1 MRLTAATRGSRLA
14 LIQVDIV
21 STLLGKLN
29 SSASVETRI
38 VQTVGDLDRDRPIVE
53 LDQKGVFT
61 RAVDDLVLNGEA
73 NFSVHSMKDLP
84 MELPQGLTIAAVPE
98 RASPYEALVS
108 VEHGSLDELP
118 IGAVV
123 GTSSPR
129 RTAQIKHFR
138 DDLEVRLI
146 RGNVDTRLNK
156 LEEGQYDALI
166 LAEAGLARLDKG
178 DAIKQRLSL
187 EDFTPPAGQGALA
200 IVAREDDPKTIQA
213 LGTIT
218 HHPSLATVEAERAFM
233 EAMGGGCSTPIG
245 VVARLEGNLKL
256 IASIL
261 SPDGKERIQYRKS
274 GEASDPRG
282 FGKAATLEALKQG
295 ASKIVEKWG

>member
-14 LIQVDIV
+14 LIQVEIV
-21 STLLGKLN
+21 STLLGKLDQ
-29 SSASVETRI
+29 STSVETRI

-53 LDQKGVFT
+53 HDQKGVFT
-61 RAVDDLVLNGEA
+61 KAVDDLVISGEA
-73 NFSVHSMKDLP
+73 DFSVHSMKDLP
-84 MELPQGLTIAAVPE
+84 MELPPGLTIAAVPE

-118 IGAVV
+118 PGAVV

-146 RGNVDTRLNK
+146 RGNVDTRLKK
-156 LEEGQYDALI
+156 LKEGQYDALI
-166 LAEAGLARLDKG
+166 LAEAGLARLDRG
-178 DAIKQRLSL
+178 NAIKERLSL

-200 IVAREDDPKTIQA
+200 IVARDNDSETLQA
-213 LGTIT
+213 LGAIT
-218 HHPSLATVEAERAFM
+218 HQPSLAAVNAERSFM
-233 EAMGGGCSTPIG
+233 ETMGGGCSTPIG
-245 VVARLEGNLKL
+245 VNARLEGNWGL

-261 SPDGKERIQYRKS
+261 SPDGKERVQYRKM
-274 GEASDPRG
+274 GESSDPKG
-282 FGKAATLEALKQG
+282 FGKTAALEALEQG
-295 ASKIVEKWG
+295 ASMIVEKWG

>member
-1 MRLTAATRGSRLA
+1 MKLKASTRGSRLA
-14 LIQVDIV
+14 LIQVEIV
-21 STLLGKLN
+21 AAELRRHDPTI
-29 SSASVETRI
+29 SVETRI
-38 VQTVGDLDRDRPIVE
+38 VETTGDLDRERPIVE

-61 RAVDDLVLNGEA
+61 KAVDDLVISGEA
-73 NFSVHSMKDLP
+73 DFSVHSMKDLP

-129 RTAQIKHFR
+129 RTAQLKHLR

-166 LAEAGLARLDKG
+166 LAEAGLARLDRG
-178 DAIKQRLSL
+178 DAIKERLSL

-200 IVAREDDPKTIQA
+200 IVVREDDSETIHA
-213 LGTIT
+213 LGAIT
-218 HHPSLATVEAERAFM
+218 HSPSLATVDAERSFM

-245 VVARLEGNLKL
+245 VIARLEGEMRLN
-256 IASIL
+256 ASVL
-261 SPDGKERIQYRKS
+261 SPDGKVRFQFKKS
-274 GEASDPRG
+274 GEAPDPRE
-282 FGKAATLEALKQG
+282 FGKSSALEALELG